1 MLYAYCFLD
10 RFHCKIYVKKIIERD
25 CEILDKKSTD
35 NLEQELMNS
44 PDLDRFLA
52 ENKKE
57 FTNESVSG
65 LLNKLFSQKNLSKAE
80 LARQA
85 GMSEIYMHQ
94 IFSGRRN
101 PSRNRLICLCIGMN
115 ATVKETQ
122 EILKSAKLAPLYP
135 KVRRDAI
142 IYYGILHGASLFE
155 INDKLFEEE
164 EIALY

>member
-1 MLYAYCFLD
+1 M
-10 RFHCKIYVKKIIERD
+10 
-25 CEILDKKSTD
+25 DKKSTD